1 MKKIN
6 QLKTALIMLFLV
18 LGITLNAQD
27 KEAKDKLADL
37 KGNVEKVTIKVDGK
51 DVVFE
56 GKEAERIATLAKAT
70 SGTKLV
76 QGIKIDEAD
85 IAQSGNLKKVEGFKL
100 DESALSSAKKH
111 VRIFKNGGDK
121 QFTVISSDDLDMKAG
136 ENEKK
141 VKVEIVDGKKN
152 ITITTNKDGKEET
165 KTYEGE
171 EAEKFLKE
179 EGGDGNV
186 KVIVKKLGDDDCDSE
201 GTDHMIFFNEKTD
214 GGGCSCC
221 CKSSCK
227 SGGMNHIK
235 MMHGGKGKMMW
246 KMMDDDSDEKEVHV
260 IVEKKVD
267 KKKELKETKETK
279 KEEKK

>member
-1 MKKIN
+1 MKKIF
-6 QLKTALIMLFLV
+6 QLKTALIVLFLI

-37 KGNVEKVTIKVDGK
+37 KGKVEKVTIKVDGK

-56 GKEAERIATLAKAT
+56 GKEAERIAALAKAT
-70 SGTKLV
+70 GEAKLV
-76 QGIKIDEAD
+76 H
-85 IAQSGNLKKVEGFKL
+85 GFKL
-100 DESALSSAKKH
+100 DESAMSGAKKH

-179 EGGDGNV
+179 DGGDGNV
-186 KVIVKKLGDDDCDSE
+186 KVIVKKLGDDDECDSE
-201 GTDHMIFFNEKTD
+201 GTDHMIFFDEKTY

-221 CKSSCK
+221 CKNSCNSKGK
-227 SGGMNHIK
+227 SHMK

-246 KMMDDDSDEKEVHV
+246 KMMDDDSDGKEVHV

>member
-1 MKKIN
+1 MKKNN

-56 GKEAERIATLAKAT
+56 GKEAERIVTLAKAT

-76 QGIKIDEAD
+76 QGFKIDEAD

-171 EAEKFLKE
+171 EAERFLKE

-186 KVIVKKLGDDDCDSE
+186 KVIVKKLGDDECESEDDENVIVFNKKIDS
-201 GTDHMIFFNEKTD
+201 
-214 GGGCSCC
+214 GGCNCC

>member
-56 GKEAERIATLAKAT
+56 GKEAERIASLAKAT
-70 SGTKLV
+70 GEAKLV
-76 QGIKIDEAD
+76 Q
-85 IAQSGNLKKVEGFKL
+85 GFKL

-141 VKVEIVDGKKN
+141 VKVEIKDGKKN
-152 ITITTNKDGKEET
+152 ITVTTKKDGKEET

-171 EAEKFLKE
+171 EAEKFLST
-179 EGGDGNV
+179 EGGDGRV
-186 KVIVKKLGDDDCDSE
+186 KVIMKKVGDDECESEDDENVIVFNKKIDS
-201 GTDHMIFFNEKTD
+201 
-214 GGGCSCC
+214 GGCNCC